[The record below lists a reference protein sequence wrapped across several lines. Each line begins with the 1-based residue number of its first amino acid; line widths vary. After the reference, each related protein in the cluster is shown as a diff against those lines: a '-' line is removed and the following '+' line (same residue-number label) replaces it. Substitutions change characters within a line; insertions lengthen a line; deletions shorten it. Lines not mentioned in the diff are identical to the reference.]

1 MQPGEDQLDHGG
13 VFLGVQADGNAAAV
27 VLDGDAAID
36 VQRDQDLL
44 AVAGQGLVRGVVY
57 DFLHDV
63 QGVFGAG
70 VHARA
75 LPHGLQP
82 FQDADGRLVVTWS
95 GQVIPNICGKKPTF
109 YG

>member
-63 QGVFGAG
+63 QGFSVRVYMPGRCRTG
-70 VHARA
+70 SS
-75 LPHGLQP
+75 P
-82 FQDADGRLVVTWS
+82 FRTRMDASL
-95 GQVIPNICGKKPTF
+95 
-109 YG
+109 